1 MTRNRKRLLALLLSL
16 VMLLSLLPSVFAA
29 EETAQETDAEET
41 VQEADAEES
50 RTAEEPEP
58 SALPG
63 EPEDPAAAET
73 VPPEP
78 SREPDAS
85 DEPQDPEPSEAPDE
99 PEEDAADESPAPDLP
114 SEEEA
119 EPAAPVRVIFVTEPE
134 DALVRVYRPAQ
145 ADSDAEPLPLE
156 PQEDGSWLLEPGEY
170 AYDAEAEGY
179 TALAG
184 ILFQV
189 MEQENGAEQEVFVF
203 LDEEEPPEREA
214 AVRVVFY
221 CDPEDLTL
229 SIYAQSS
236 DEEGGLLRI
245 EPERDGSYRLVP
257 GEYSFSARREGY
269 IDVDLAPFTVGEEYL
284 GADEMRIDIVL
295 IPSNEG
301 MSPASSAIPPARPL
315 PNLTGNRAL
324 DVVNIA
330 NSQVGYTASSGGTIF
345 GAWWTNVTNWGYD
358 YSRADWCAMFVCW
371 CANQAGAGL
380 NVAYNLNGAS
390 TSLLLDWYKSRGQ
403 ANVNFS
409 ANPQPGDFIF
419 FTNHVGLVT
428 GFDGASQTVYFVAG
442 NEGGTS
448 GAWSTTSRVNR
459 GSVRWG
465 RNVYRNGNLLLG
477 YGRPNYQDVYYNPDP
492 NGYTVAFVQR
502 CYSRI
507 LGREGDPDGVASWSG
522 QLRSGMTTGASV
534 VNGFLSSPE
543 FAARGLSSE
552 QVIRIVYS
560 AMLDREPDA
569 AGLADWCER
578 LESGVSYGYI
588 VNGFASSAEFQELCA
603 GYGILPGSIA
613 SRENRDQ
620 NYKITAFVS
629 RCYRLMMNREPD
641 VGGLNDWCGHLIA
654 GRQTGATLVDAFLT
668 SEEFRG
674 RGLSTADAVEIL
686 YRVMLDRPSDPSGKS
701 DWVSYVEAGTTL
713 RYVVAGF
720 AASPEFKKVC
730 AGYGIK
736 PGTLS
741 ELEWRDRNGPVT
753 KFVARCYRNALE
765 RPGEAAGLND
775 WCERLLRKWLTP
787 KQVAEQFVFS
797 DECVRR
803 YLSDESF
810 VELLYHL
817 YMGREPDAAGKADW
831 LRSISRGM
839 TRRQVAEA
847 FASSEEFRG
856 IVKSYGL

>member
-1 MTRNRKRLLALLLSL
+1 MKRNRKRLAALLLCL
-16 VMLLSLLPSVFAA
+16 VMLLSLLPAVFAEEETAQDASVDAEEIPAAESAAPEEAALPLPEDTDTPAA
-29 EETAQETDAEET
+29 EETAVPEPPQDLETAEET
-41 VQEADAEES
+41 
-50 RTAEEPEP
+50 
-58 SALPG
+58 
-63 EPEDPAAAET
+63 
-73 VPPEP
+73 
-78 SREPDAS
+78 
-85 DEPQDPEPSEAPDE
+85 QDPEPSDAPEESGDPDAIPEDPDAE
-99 PEEDAADESPAPDLP
+99 PEGEAAG
-114 SEEEA
+114 
-119 EPAAPVRVIFVTEPE
+119 AAPVRVVFETVPE
-134 DALVRVYRPAQ
+134 DAVIRVYSPAQ
-145 ADSDAEPLPLE
+145 PDEDADPLPLE

-170 AYDAEAEGY
+170 LYDAEAEGY
-179 TALAG
+179 LAQAG
-184 ILFQV
+184 IVFRV
-189 MEQENGAEQEVFVF
+189 TEQADGAEQEIFVY
-203 LDEEEPPEREA
+203 LDAEEPPESEP

-221 CDPEDLTL
+221 RDPEDLTL
-229 SIYAQSS
+229 DIYAPAP
-236 DEEGGLLRI
+236 DDEGGLRRI
-245 EPERDGSYRLVP
+245 EPERDGSFRLAP
-257 GEYSFSARREGY
+257 GEYSFSARCPGY
-269 IDVDLAPFTVGEEYL
+269 IDVDFAPFTIGEEYL
-284 GADEMRIDIVL
+284 DVDEMRIDIVL

-301 MSPASSAIPPARPL
+301 MSPAASSIPPARPL
-315 PNLTGNRAL
+315 PNLSGNRAL

-330 NSQVGYTASSGGTIF
+330 NSQVGYAASSGGTVY

-390 TSLLLDWYKSRGQ
+390 TSLLLDWYKNRGQ
-403 ANVNFS
+403 ANVKFT
-409 ANPQPGDFIF
+409 ANPQPGDFLF

-428 GFDGASQTVYFVAG
+428 GYDTASQTVYFVAG

-448 GAWSTTSRVNR
+448 GSWSTTSRVNR

-465 RNVYRNGNLLLG
+465 RNVYRNGNQLLG

-502 CYSRI
+502 CYSLI
-507 LGREGDPDGVASWSG
+507 LGREGDADGVASWSG
-522 QLRSGMTTGASV
+522 QLRSGLTTGASV

-543 FAARGLSSE
+543 FAARGLNSE
-552 QVIRIVYS
+552 EIIRIVYDV
-560 AMLDREPDA
+560 MLEREADA
-569 AGLADWCER
+569 EGLASWSKL

-588 VNGFASSAEFQELCA
+588 VNGFASSAEFQDLCSR
-603 GYGILPGSIA
+603 YGILPGNIA

-620 NYKITAFVS
+620 NPDITAFVS

-641 VGGLNDWCGHLIA
+641 VSGLNDWCGHLIA
-654 GRQTGATLVDAFLT
+654 GRRTGATLVDAFLT

-686 YRVMLDRPSDPSGKS
+686 YRVMLDRPSDPSGKA

-720 AASPEFKKVC
+720 AASSEFKKVC
-730 AGYGIK
+730 ASYGIK

-741 ELEWRDRNGPVT
+741 ELDWRDRNGPVT

-817 YMGREPDAAGKADW
+817 YMGREPDEAGKADW

-839 TRRQVAEA
+839 SRRQVAEA
-847 FASSEEFRG
+847 FANSAEFRG